1 MKRFFL
7 IFLLWLS
14 GHAWAEISFFKL
26 DQDPIRLAELSEP
39 IVKSLNAAPDRRA
52 RYSLGLGLMID
63 NVKYYVKPSS
73 FMTKSRPDEVCTPTG
88 ESLTYQCIEG
98 QRFAAGCHLLFFN
111 AKKEWVGVYTIN
123 INPKIPPSYCS
134 DVAGMGVA
142 DKAKNEMLVTSQY
155 FLLNGGGARK
165 VSELGSNFIRMTSLL
180 KIKAINGKIEVE
192 QDDACLGNPNLIDN
206 IPDARTALNICQKKL
221 SCPNLS

>member
-7 IFLLWLS
+7 IFLLCLS
-14 GHAWAEISFFKL
+14 SHAWAEISFFKL
-26 DQDPIRLAELSEP
+26 DQEPIRLAELSEP

-98 QRFAAGCHLLFFN
+98 QRFAASCHLLFFN
-111 AKKEWVGVYTIN
+111 AQQEWVGMYTIN
-123 INPKIPPSYCS
+123 INQKDPPYYCNA
-134 DVAGMGVA
+134 VLGMGAA
-142 DKAKNEMLVTSQY
+142 DKSNNEMLVTSQY
-155 FLLNGGGARK
+155 FLLNGSGARK
-165 VSELGSNFIRMTSLL
+165 VSELGSSWIRMTSLL
-180 KIKAINGKIEVE
+180 RIKAVNGQIEVE
-192 QDDACLGNPNLIDN
+192 QDDTCLGNPNRLETIVE
-206 IPDARTALNICQKKL
+206 ARKVLKRPSCQ
-221 SCPNLS
+221 